1 MTFPRAQELSIG
13 PSGEDRRAQGAL
25 NLRSRPQAGPAAD
38 SSGEK
43 KQCLGLTTWRAWAFL
58 RSRGGNTN
66 TPGRLSAVRRSR
78 FPTLAVGGA
87 GARDCSGSSTSPK
100 IWQNNPTQ
108 STSLAEISDDNQSF
122 RTVDLMWP
130 RAHLKKHNF

>member
-43 KQCLGLTTWRAWAFL
+43 KPVPRLDHLAGLAISPITR
-58 RSRGGNTN
+58 RKYQ
-66 TPGRLSAVRRSR
+66 SAG
-78 FPTLAVGGA
+78 PTL
-87 GARDCSGSSTSPK
+87 RGSSLP
-100 IWQNNPTQ
+100 IPYPRRGRCGCERLFWELN
-108 STSLAEISDDNQSF
+108 LAENLAKQ
-122 RTVDLMWP
+122 
-130 RAHLKKHNF
+130 